1 MKVSVVFSTYNS
13 VEWLQKVLWG
23 FACQTH
29 KDFEIIIADDGSK
42 AETAQLIESQRE
54 ALGLD
59 IKHIWQEDEG
69 FQKCRILNKAL
80 LHVQSPYV
88 VFTDG
93 DCIPRSDFLAVHVQ
107 EAKPGCYLSGSYYK
121 LPMDTSLAI
130 TQEDIKTQRCF
141 DVAWLRQNGLPKS
154 RKTLKLRA
162 SKKWAP
168 LLNTL
173 TPTACNLKGSNASAW
188 LQDILDINGF
198 DERMQWGGLDR
209 EFGVRLVNKG
219 IKPKHVRYNAVCV
232 HLDHARGYKD
242 PKMVAAN
249 KALRVGNAK
258 QKVTRTEY
266 GIEQL
271 ESTKNNI

>member
-29 KDFEIIIADDGSK
+29 KDFDIIIADDGSSS
-42 AETAQLIESQRE
+42 ATADLIKSQRDT
-54 ALGLD
+54 LGLD
-59 IKHIWQEDEG
+59 IKHIWQPDEG

-80 LHVQSPYV
+80 LHVKSPYV

-93 DCIPRSDFLAVHVQ
+93 DCIPREDFLAVHIQ
-107 EAKPGCYLSGSYYK
+107 EAKPNHYLSGSYYK
-121 LPMDTSLAI
+121 LPMDTSLRINQDDI
-130 TQEDIKTQRCF
+130 TSQRCF
-141 DVAWLRQNGLPKS
+141 DVVWLQQNGLPKS
-154 RKTLKLRA
+154 SKTLKLRA

-173 TPTACNLKGSNASAW
+173 SPTACNFKGSNASAW
-188 LQDILDINGF
+188 LQDILDVNGF

-209 EFGVRLVNKG
+209 EFGVRLANKG
-219 IKPKHVRYNAVCV
+219 VKPKHVRYNAICV

-242 PKMVAAN
+242 PKMVASN
-249 KALRVGNAK
+249 KALRISNAK
-258 QKVTRTEY
+258 NKVTLTEF
-266 GIEQL
+266 GISQL
-271 ESTKNNI
+271 KNKGDVI